1 MLTVTISCII
11 ELHVKSYISHKQIK
25 NTLKLVKN
33 GEIVRLLRGGYF
45 KLRNHPVE
53 LVLFVNT
60 IKNSITIIPV
70 KIIDHHIL

>member
-1 MLTVTISCII
+1 MSCIS
-11 ELHVKSYISHKQIK
+11 ELPVKSYSSHKQIK

-33 GEIVRLLRGGYF
+33 GEIVRLPRGGYF
-45 KLRNHPVE
+45 KLRKHPIE

-60 IKNSITIIPV
+60 IKNSITIIPI

>member
-1 MLTVTISCII
+1 MLTVTISCIT
-11 ELHVKSYISHKQIK
+11 ELHVKSYSSHKQIK

-33 GEIVRLLRGGYF
+33 GEIVRLSRGSYF

-60 IKNSITIIPV
+60 IKNSIIPE